1 MDASE
6 TDRSQTF
13 CFLLLRPSGRI
24 IDGVKKLLAVPA
36 RGEATRQRIIERS
49 APIFNQHGYA
59 GTALS
64 ELMQATGLQ
73 KGGIYRHF
81 SGKEELAEEAFRF
94 AWANA
99 ARRRLEGVSAAA
111 GATEKLRLLVKNFV
125 RGPRTLPG
133 GCPLMNTVVDADDT
147 SPALLS
153 LARQAFRE
161 WRGTIVKI
169 IREGQRG
176 GEFRRDVSA
185 VSAAT
190 LMIGSLEGALLIS
203 RIEGNRT
210 ALVSAERQLEAW
222 IRTLAPGVSLK
233 SGLSLK
239 NAARR
244 TVRAKRK

>member
-1 MDASE
+1 
-6 TDRSQTF
+6 
-13 CFLLLRPSGRI
+13 
-24 IDGVKKLLAVPA
+24 VKKLLAVPA
-36 RGEATRQRIIERS
+36 RGEATRQRIIERA

-64 ELMQATGLQ
+64 ELMEATGLQ

-99 ARRRLEGVSAAA
+99 RRRRMEGVLAAA
-111 GATEKLRLLVKNFV
+111 SNTEKLRLLVRNFV
-125 RGPRTLPG
+125 RGPRTLAG
-133 GCPLMNTVVDADDT
+133 GCPLMNTAVDADDT

-153 LARQAFRE
+153 LARKAFRE

-169 IREGQRG
+169 IREGQRA

-190 LMIGSLEGALLIS
+190 LMMGSLEGALLIT

-210 ALVSAERQLEAW
+210 ALHAAERQLEAW
-222 IRTLAPGVSLK
+222 IRTLAPGLSSKPGVSLK
-233 SGLSLK
+233 PGRPLK
-239 NAARR
+239 KTARR
-244 TVRAKRK
+244 MLQAKRK